1 MSISITVGCGGEKDD
16 GGDDDDDD
24 GHDGHDGSEYD
35 ISYMCIFLCSCCES
49 PTAQGQRVRSA
60 LELEHWLVP
69 CPRP

>member
-16 GGDDDDDD
+16 GGDDDD
-24 GHDGHDGSEYD
+24 GHDDGHDGSEYD

-49 PTAQGQRVRSA
+49 PTAQGQRVRGA